1 MDAAAAAPDDAAA
14 EDPDDLA
21 SAQTMERLMKEAADA
36 EAQRDEAL
44 EKLAAAMEKLA
55 ACTFEY
61 VQDTGDE
68 PQYQELCW
76 NCDKQLT
83 IRVHIYRIK
92 CISTGEEELTVCSEC
107 WQDSFEDDEDWI
119 DMDADEDSD
128 AE

>member
-1 MDAAAAAPDDAAA
+1 MTEIPAAA
-14 EDPDDLA
+14 EV
-21 SAQTMERLMKEAADA
+21 
-36 EAQRDEAL
+36 
-44 EKLAAAMEKLA
+44 LAAAVVPA
-55 ACTFEY
+55 AE
-61 VQDTGDE
+61 VLVEDTGDE

-83 IRVHIYRIK
+83 IRVHTYQIK

>member
-1 MDAAAAAPDDAAA
+1 MTEIPAAA
-14 EDPDDLA
+14 
-21 SAQTMERLMKEAADA
+21 KV
-36 EAQRDEAL
+36 
-44 EKLAAAMEKLA
+44 LAAAVVPA
-55 ACTFEY
+55 AE
-61 VQDTGDE
+61 VLVEDTGDE

-83 IRVHIYRIK
+83 IRVHTYCIK

-107 WQDSFEDDEDWI
+107 WQDSFEDDEDWV